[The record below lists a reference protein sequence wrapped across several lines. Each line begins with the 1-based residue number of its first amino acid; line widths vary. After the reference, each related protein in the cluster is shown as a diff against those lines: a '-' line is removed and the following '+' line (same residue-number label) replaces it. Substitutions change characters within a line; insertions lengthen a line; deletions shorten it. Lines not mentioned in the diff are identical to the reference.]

1 MPKDIDLSESDKM
14 VFLECVKGYMNIIEN
29 KTNDAMIIK
38 RNTNA
43 WKELIFYLF
52 FLQIFRSLK

>member
-1 MPKDIDLSESDKM
+1 MPKHIGLSESDKM

-29 KTNDAMIIK
+29 KKNDSMMIK

-43 WKELIFYLF
+43 WKELIFIF
-52 FLQIFRSLK
+52 FQIFKEP